1 MNIAGDGAAVVTLAG
16 LIFCA
21 ALLYASVGQAGASGY
36 LAAMALFGLAP
47 DVMRPV
53 ALALNIVVST
63 IAAVK
68 FSRAGHFSW
77 QLLWPFAVTSIPFAF
92 VGGRLILPSLI
103 YRVIVGG
110 LLLCAAWRL
119 YRATTQ
125 PDAVAATRPVSIPA
139 ALLAGLAIGLLA
151 GLTGTGGGLLLGPLL
166 IFARWAGP
174 RQAAGVTS
182 VFILLNSTAG
192 LLGNAGNLGELPS
205 AILLWAPAAAVGGW
219 IGAEYGSRRLAGV
232 TLRRILAVVLVLA
245 AIKMIWQ

>member
-1 MNIAGDGAAVVTLAG
+1 MDIGADTVAVVILAG
-16 LIFCA
+16 LILGA

-53 ALALNIVVST
+53 ALVLNIVVSA
-63 IAAVK
+63 IATLK

-77 QLLWPFAVTSIPFAF
+77 KLLWPFAVTSTPFAF
-92 VGGRLILPSLI
+92 VGGRLMLPSLI
-103 YRVIVGG
+103 YRVIVAV

-119 YRATTQ
+119 CCATTQ
-125 PDAVAATRPVSIPA
+125 SHTPAYDRPVSVPA
-139 ALLAGLAIGLLA
+139 ALLAGLVIGLLA

-166 IFARWAGP
+166 IFAGWAGP
-174 RQAAGVTS
+174 RQAAGVS
-182 VFILLNSTAG
+182 AVFILLNSTAA
-192 LLGNAGNLGELPS
+192 LLGNAGNIDGLPS
-205 AILLWAPAAAVGGW
+205 AILVWGPAAAVGGW

-245 AIKMIWQ
+245 AIKMIWS